1 MKILR
6 VAAIVLFSVFFLGK
20 FIPPAYSAR
29 QFDFQDPEL
38 TKKTIKGAV
47 SNISRMDQKITITTK
62 DDKGDKKDVVLAIS
76 SDTRV
81 VKNGVTISSSEISGI
96 MTGDE
101 VTVSYFED
109 PQVTGAFIADTITLA
124 SK

>member
-1 MKILR
+1 MKVLR
-6 VAAIVLFSVFFLGK
+6 VAAIVLFGMFFLGK

-38 TKKTIKGAV
+38 SKKTIKGTV

-62 DDKGDKKDVVLAIS
+62 GDNKNVVLAIS

-81 VKNGVTISSSEISGI
+81 VKNGVTISSSDISGI

>member
-1 MKILR
+1 M
-6 VAAIVLFSVFFLGK
+6 LFGIFFLCK
-20 FIPPAYSAR
+20 FIPPAFSAR

-38 TKKTIKGAV
+38 TKKTIKGRV
-47 SNISRMDQKITITTK
+47 SKISRMDQKITIAIK
-62 DDKGDKKDVVLAIS
+62 DDKGDKKDMVLAID

-81 VKNGVTISSSEISGI
+81 VRSNVTVSSSDISGI

>member
-1 MKILR
+1 
-6 VAAIVLFSVFFLGK
+6 VFFLGK

-109 PQVTGAFIADTITLA
+109 PQATGAFIADTITLA